1 MLKQTIRSRIAP
13 AVAVTAL
20 LAGGALTTIDTTIA
34 TPAYAAAPVAG
45 GYVDLVE
52 QVAPAVVTIEVTQKL
67 PDAAEMQGQRGL
79 QGQQMP
85 EGFEEFA
92 RRFGFEM
99 PNGQQVEPQPMQGAG
114 TGFIISEDGRVV
126 TNAHVV
132 RNADEVEVTLSD
144 GRTLSAEVIGADTA
158 TDIALLK
165 VEAEGLPA
173 LNFGESE
180 ALKVGQNVIAMGNP
194 FGLGN
199 TVTTGIV
206 SALGRDLRSGPFD
219 DFIQT
224 DAAINRG
231 NSGGPLMDEAG
242 NVIGMNTA
250 IISPT
255 GGSIGLG
262 FAVPSDLVKEVV
274 ADLSDDGAVD
284 RGWLGVQIE
293 PVSDEV
299 AAALG
304 MENERGTIIAEV
316 MEDTPAKEAGLMQG
330 DIVTMVNGAAIDG
343 PRGLTRAIAGDQPG
357 ATVELTLLRKGK
369 EMTLDVT
376 LGQRDVEQPA

>member
-1 MLKQTIRSRIAP
+1 MLKQTIRSKIAP
-13 AVAVTAL
+13 AVAVTAI
-20 LAGGALTTIDTTIA
+20 LAGGAVTAIDQSLV
-34 TPAYAAAPVAG
+34 TPAYAATPVVG

-52 QVAPAVVTIEVTQKL
+52 QVAPAVVTIEVTQKV
-67 PDAAEMQGQRGL
+67 PTAAMDDGTMR
-79 QGQQMP
+79 GQQMP

-99 PNGQQVEPQPMQGAG
+99 PDGRQVEPQPMQGAG
-114 TGFIISEDGRVV
+114 TGFIISADGNIV

-132 RNADEVEVTLSD
+132 RNADEVEVSLSD
-144 GRTLSAEVIGADTA
+144 GRTLAAEVVGVDTA
-158 TDIALLK
+158 TDIALIK
-165 VEAEGLPA
+165 VDATDLPT
-173 LNFGESE
+173 LNFGTSGD
-180 ALKVGQNVIAMGNP
+180 LKVGQNVIAMGNP

-206 SALGRDLRSGPFD
+206 SALGRDLRAGPFD

-231 NSGGPLMDEAG
+231 NSGGPLMDENG

-262 FAVPSDLVKEVV
+262 FAVPSDMVQEVV
-274 ADLSDDGAVD
+274 ADLSDDGSVD

-304 MENERGTIIAEV
+304 MENERGTIVASV
-316 MEDTPAKEAGLMQG
+316 MDDTPAQTAGLQKG
-330 DIVTMVNGAAIDG
+330 DIVTQVNGEVIDG
-343 PRGLTRAIAGDQPG
+343 PRGLTRAIAGDAPG
-357 ATVELTLLRKGK
+357 ATVELTLLRKGQ

-376 LGQRDVEQPA
+376 LGQRDADQPA

>member
-1 MLKQTIRSRIAP
+1 MLKQTIRSKIAP
-13 AVAVTAL
+13 AVAVTAI
-20 LAGGALTTIDTTIA
+20 LAGGAVTAIDQSLV
-34 TPAYAAAPVAG
+34 TPAYAATPVVG

-52 QVAPAVVTIEVTQKL
+52 QVAPAVVTIEVTQKV
-67 PDAAEMQGQRGL
+67 PTAAMDDGTMR
-79 QGQQMP
+79 GQQMP

-99 PNGQQVEPQPMQGAG
+99 PDGRQAEPQPMQGAG
-114 TGFIISEDGRVV
+114 TGFIISADGNIV

-132 RNADEVEVTLSD
+132 RNADEVEVSLSD
-144 GRTLSAEVIGADTA
+144 GRTLAAEVVGVDTA
-158 TDIALLK
+158 TDIALIK
-165 VEAEGLPA
+165 VDATDLPT
-173 LNFGESE
+173 LNFGTSGD
-180 ALKVGQNVIAMGNP
+180 LKVGQNVIAMGNP

-206 SALGRDLRSGPFD
+206 SALGRDLRAGPFD

-231 NSGGPLMDEAG
+231 NSGGPLMDENG

-262 FAVPSDLVKEVV
+262 FAVPSDMVQEVV
-274 ADLSDDGAVD
+274 ADLSDDGSVD
-284 RGWLGVQIE
+284 R
-293 PVSDEV
+293 
-299 AAALG
+299 G
-304 MENERGTIIAEV
+304 MENERGTIVASV
-316 MEDTPAKEAGLMQG
+316 MDDTPAQTAGLQKG
-330 DIVTMVNGAAIDG
+330 DIVTQVNGEVIDG
-343 PRGLTRAIAGDQPG
+343 PRGLTRAIAGDAPG
-357 ATVELTLLRKGK
+357 ATVELTLLRKGQ

-376 LGQRDVEQPA
+376 LGQRDADQPA